1 MRHEKTSNRSDRYH
15 RSRSKSCNQDY
26 YYDSSSSSS
35 SRDRSSLNHR
45 TTRLS
50 SLTTRSVQFADTSLL
65 YFVTKHEERQD
76 VHRCDLWYTQADI
89 DLMKLAARE
98 DVVKVR
104 EQISAGIF
112 IDDLDENNDDASEES
127 SSYRRICC
135 MGLESR
141 LTQARVKAVKTCK
154 ARCVRAVL
162 KEQERQKMKMMDLSS
177 SSSSP
182 TSAMLVWDM
191 IALTSFS
198 QTMRAALRARKLGI
212 LHEHSMLKFAGK
224 NT

>member
-1 MRHEKTSNRSDRYH
+1 
-15 RSRSKSCNQDY
+15 
-26 YYDSSSSSS
+26 
-35 SRDRSSLNHR
+35 
-45 TTRLS
+45 
-50 SLTTRSVQFADTSLL
+50 
-65 YFVTKHEERQD
+65 
-76 VHRCDLWYTQADI
+76 
-89 DLMKLAARE
+89 MKLAARE
-98 DVVKVR
+98 DVVEVR

-177 SSSSP
+177 SSSSSP